1 VTFGALARG
10 DRFSGDMERIAGEG
24 VGTYPIK
31 QGTLTIVRGERD
43 VLHNYELIF
52 VEGTYTIEERVVTIT
67 ADSLE
72 KFGGQP
78 DPELT
83 WQVTE
88 GSLLSPNDVTGALTR
103 TSGEQVGTYAITQ
116 GTLQLPDTY
125 RLIFIPG
132 ILTINQPLLEIAVDD
147 DGNPQF
153 SVDPLTYGDPLDGPT
168 QIHGTVIST
177 TTGAEVPGT
186 FTCEQ
191 DGETPPVGEHEFV
204 WIFTPDDQEQ
214 FSPLSGQTTVTILPA
229 TLTVTA
235 NDATRA
241 YGTPNPQFS
250 YEIAGFVLG

>member
-1 VTFGALARG
+1 MRRPIRVVASDHHKPYGDPDVRLPLNVTFGALARG

-67 ADSLE
+67 ADSHE

-78 DPELT
+78 DPEFT
-83 WQVTE
+83 WEVTE

-103 TSGEQVGTYAITQ
+103 TPGEQAGIYAIAQ

-153 SVDPLTYGDPLDGPT
+153 TVDPLTYGEPLDGPT

-177 TTGAEVPGT
+177 TTGEEVPGT
-186 FTCEQ
+186 FTWEQ
-191 DGETPPVGEHEFV
+191 DGETPPAGEHELP
-204 WIFTPDDQEQ
+204 WTFTPDDSEQ
-214 FSPLSGQTTVTILPA
+214 FVPLTGPGQ
-229 TLTVTA
+229 
-235 NDATRA
+235 
-241 YGTPNPQFS
+241 Q
-250 YEIAGFVLG
+250 